1 MKRPAK
7 TVLSGSTAEPDEL
20 ERAGQSPSFHLERS
34 KHELRS
40 LGSNVNGE
48 MEDSPSIPTLF
59 TAVAAAQFSGLF
71 RLASIS
77 CILTS
82 TVSHFGTT
90 TRTMDW
96 LIDCGRYEV
105 DTPRAGNQPSWKLVL
120 AGLSWRQGVLD
131 VVSRPKQQIER
142 TIKTESSRV
151 KSK

>member
-1 MKRPAK
+1 MKQPAK

-20 ERAGQSPSFHLERS
+20 EQAGQSPSFHLEKG
-34 KHELRS
+34 KHELHS
-40 LGSNVNGE
+40 LGGNVNRE
-48 MEDSPSIPTLF
+48 MEDSPSISTLCI
-59 TAVAAAQFSGLF
+59 AVAAAQYSKHF

-77 CILTS
+77 CILTF

-120 AGLSWRQGVLD
+120 AGLQWRQGILD
-131 VVSRPKQQIER
+131 V
-142 TIKTESSRV
+142 SSR
-151 KSK
+151 